1 MLYASRMDEDV
12 EVIAERIYRLRAQR
26 GWSQSE
32 LARRADISR
41 TTMSSLEG
49 ARRFP
54 TLPTLRKLA
63 GAFGLPVM
71 ELLAD
76 NPDATPLHEP
86 QDVGANSKELA
97 E

>member
-1 MLYASRMDEDV
+1 MLYAQRMDEDI
-12 EVIAERIYRLRAQR
+12 EVIAERIFQLRAQR

-32 LARRADISR
+32 LAHRAGISR
-41 TTMSSLEG
+41 TTMSNLEG

-71 ELLAD
+71 ELMAD
-76 NPDATPLHEP
+76 NPDAKLLHEP
-86 QDVGANSKELA
+86 QDVGANRKDHA